1 MTVRSTAATTLATD
15 VLVVGGGLAALRAA
29 WSARQAGARVL
40 VMVKRKLGQSGSSAN
55 TSGGFAAASPALDPA
70 DDARQHYADTVVGGG
85 FVNERPLARALAEEA
100 PARLQEL
107 IEVGARFQ
115 QRNGHY
121 YLSPSGDHRHPR
133 VLVPEHVRGTD
144 LTLPLRAA
152 VLASGVDVV
161 ENVLVVE
168 LLVDDGRVVGALGI
182 RRDRAELVVVQA
194 GATILAAGGA
204 GRLFSVT
211 SNPVDVTG
219 GGYALALQ
227 AGATLRD
234 MEFIQFYPW
243 RCIRPF
249 GSSRVPVQ
257 PSTFVSGREALQRR
271 RRALHGGLRP
281 GPEGSGDARRVRA
294 RHLRPDSLRESGGRG
309 RGARRLGGSRR
320 RVPPREQQGGGAP
333 RSARDRLPRD
343 PAHHRAG
350 GPLRHG
356 RRADRR
362 GGRGEPPRPLRVRRD
377 RGRGPRGQSPEQQRG
392 ARDPGLRASRR
403 PGRRPLRRRGR
414 RPARS
419 TSGPSRGGRAG
430 SRRSATRARRSRR
443 SSRRRWPRSAT
454 RCGSGWGSFAPRPG
468 SRRPPRRPRRPRPSS
483 ASCAPRPSASWW
495 RRPSSATSPVAARA
509 SAASALFRTES
520 RAAHYR
526 EDHPETD
533 PAWVA
538 TVTYANDRASRRPLA
553 VDRDEVGRLGRPTDR
568 PPGADEFV
576 E

>member
-257 PSTFVSGREALQRR
+257 PSTFVSGAKLYNAAGERFMEAYDPVRKEAATR
-271 RRALHGGLRP
+271 DVSARAIFDQIRFGKAVDGGVVLDVSAVPDDVFRHENSKVVERLDPHGIDYRAIQLIIAPEAHFVMGGVLIDEEGGASRPGLYACGETAGGVHGGNRLNSNAV
-281 GPEGSGDARRVRA
+281 PETQVFG
-294 RHLRPDSLRESGGRG
+294 
-309 RGARRLGGSRR
+309 
-320 RVPPREQQGGGAP
+320 
-333 RSARDRLPRD
+333 
-343 PAHHRAG
+343 HRAG
-350 GPLRHG
+350 RAAARYAGAAGPGAVDERTLARWTRRLAAVREEGSEVSAELKATLAAFRDAMWLGLGIVRTEAGLAKATAQAEATEAQLGELRPETL
-356 RRADRR
+356 
-362 GGRGEPPRPLRVRRD
+362 GELV
-377 RGRGPRGQSPEQQRG
+377 
-392 ARDPGLRASRR
+392 A
-403 PGRRPLRRRGR
+403 
-414 RPARS
+414 
-419 TSGPSRGGRAG
+419 
-430 SRRSATRARRSRR
+430 ATELGHLA
-443 SSRRRWPRSAT
+443 
-454 RCGSGWGSFAPRPG
+454 
-468 SRRPPRRPRRPRPSS
+468 
-483 ASCAPRPSASWW
+483 
-495 RRPSSATSPVAARA
+495 VAARA

-538 TVTYANDRASRRPLA
+538 TVTYAIDRASRRPLA
-553 VDRDEVGRLGRPTDR
+553 VDRDEVGRLSRPTDR
-568 PPGADEFV
+568 PPSPDEFV

>member
-85 FVNERPLARALAEEA
+85 FLNERPLARALAEEA

-257 PSTFVSGREALQRR
+257 PSTFVSGAKLYNAAGERFMEAYDPVRKEAATR
-271 RRALHGGLRP
+271 DVSARAIFDQIRFGKAVDGGVVLDVSAVPDDVFRHENSKVVERLDPHGIDYRAIQLIIAPEAHFVMGGVLIDQEGGASRPGLYACGETAGGVHGGNRLNSNAV
-281 GPEGSGDARRVRA
+281 PETQVFG
-294 RHLRPDSLRESGGRG
+294 
-309 RGARRLGGSRR
+309 
-320 RVPPREQQGGGAP
+320 
-333 RSARDRLPRD
+333 
-343 PAHHRAG
+343 HRAG
-350 GPLRHG
+350 RAAARYAGAAGPGAVDERTLARWTRRLAAVRDEGSEVSAELKATLTAFRDAMWLGLGIVRTEAGLAKAVAQAEATEAQLGDLRPETL
-356 RRADRR
+356 
-362 GGRGEPPRPLRVRRD
+362 GELV
-377 RGRGPRGQSPEQQRG
+377 
-392 ARDPGLRASRR
+392 A
-403 PGRRPLRRRGR
+403 
-414 RPARS
+414 
-419 TSGPSRGGRAG
+419 
-430 SRRSATRARRSRR
+430 ATELGHL
-443 SSRRRWPRSAT
+443 T
-454 RCGSGWGSFAPRPG
+454 
-468 SRRPPRRPRRPRPSS
+468 
-483 ASCAPRPSASWW
+483 
-495 RRPSSATSPVAARA
+495 VAARA

>member
-219 GGYALALQ
+219 GGYALALH

-257 PSTFVSGREALQRR
+257 PSTFVSGAKLYNAAGERFMEAYDPVRKEAATR
-271 RRALHGGLRP
+271 DVSARAIFDQIRFGKAVDGGVVLDVSAVPDDVFRHENSKVVERLDPHGIDYRAIQLIIAPEAHFVMGGVLIDEEGGASRPGLYACGETAGGVHGGNRLNSNAV
-281 GPEGSGDARRVRA
+281 PETQVFG
-294 RHLRPDSLRESGGRG
+294 
-309 RGARRLGGSRR
+309 
-320 RVPPREQQGGGAP
+320 
-333 RSARDRLPRD
+333 
-343 PAHHRAG
+343 HRAG
-350 GPLRHG
+350 RAAARYAGAAGPGAVDERTLARWT
-356 RRADRR
+356 RRLAAVRDEGSEVSAELKATLTAFRDAMWLGLGIVR
-362 GGRGEPPRPLRVRRD
+362 TEAGLAKAAAQAEATETRLGELC
-377 RGRGPRGQSPEQQRG
+377 PETLG
-392 ARDPGLRASRR
+392 ELVA
-403 PGRRPLRRRGR
+403 
-414 RPARS
+414 
-419 TSGPSRGGRAG
+419 
-430 SRRSATRARRSRR
+430 ATELGHL
-443 SSRRRWPRSAT
+443 T
-454 RCGSGWGSFAPRPG
+454 
-468 SRRPPRRPRRPRPSS
+468 
-483 ASCAPRPSASWW
+483 
-495 RRPSSATSPVAARA
+495 VAARA

-553 VDRDEVGRLGRPTDR
+553 VDRDEVGRLSRPIDR

>member
-182 RRDRAELVVVQA
+182 RRDRAELVMVQA

-257 PSTFVSGREALQRR
+257 PSTFVSGAKLYNAAGERFMEAYDPVRKEAATR
-271 RRALHGGLRP
+271 DVSARAIFDQIRFGKAVDGGVVLDVSAVPDDVFRHENSKVVERLDPHGIDYRAIQLIIAPEAHFVMGGVLIDEEGGASRPGLYACGETAGGVHGGNRLNSNAV
-281 GPEGSGDARRVRA
+281 PETQVFG
-294 RHLRPDSLRESGGRG
+294 
-309 RGARRLGGSRR
+309 
-320 RVPPREQQGGGAP
+320 
-333 RSARDRLPRD
+333 
-343 PAHHRAG
+343 HRAG
-350 GPLRHG
+350 RAAARYAGAAGPGAVDERTLARWTRRLAAIREEGSEVSAELKATLTAFRDAMWLGLGIVRTEAGLAKATAQAEATEAQLGELRPETL
-356 RRADRR
+356 
-362 GGRGEPPRPLRVRRD
+362 GELV
-377 RGRGPRGQSPEQQRG
+377 
-392 ARDPGLRASRR
+392 A
-403 PGRRPLRRRGR
+403 
-414 RPARS
+414 
-419 TSGPSRGGRAG
+419 
-430 SRRSATRARRSRR
+430 ATELGHLA
-443 SSRRRWPRSAT
+443 
-454 RCGSGWGSFAPRPG
+454 
-468 SRRPPRRPRRPRPSS
+468 
-483 ASCAPRPSASWW
+483 
-495 RRPSSATSPVAARA
+495 VAARA

-553 VDRDEVGRLGRPTDR
+553 VDRDEVGRLSRPTDR